1 MLSAHAKAERKDAA
15 ITAMSKISELIDNVN
30 ATVGEGKLTPLEA
43 GYLLVDLGQ
52 LCVSVGRLIDA
63 SVTSDAQ
70 GQGFDDEW

>member
-30 ATVGEGKLTPLEA
+30 ATVGEGKLTPLDA
-43 GYLLVDLGQ
+43 GFLLADLGQ
-52 LCVSVGRLIDA
+52 LCVSVGRLISA

-70 GQGFDDEW
+70 GQDYDDEW